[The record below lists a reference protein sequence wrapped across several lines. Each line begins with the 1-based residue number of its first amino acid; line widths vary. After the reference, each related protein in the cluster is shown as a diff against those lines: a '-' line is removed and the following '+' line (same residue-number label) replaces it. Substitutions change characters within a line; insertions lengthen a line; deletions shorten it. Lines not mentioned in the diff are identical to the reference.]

1 MVVPYLNMKILKL
14 HKWMLDGPFSILVNC
29 NGRVENYQSGLHKR
43 TSKLSI
49 GVNHFGNDELH
60 WRASKLSTVVS
71 YSNNEKLQRCIS
83 KLSIVVS
90 YFDNEK
96 LQRCTNKLSTGKKKN
111 LEVSLY
117 RWRTLFSQPSKP
129 LEWPLLFLLGVIS
142 FSRNRKK
149 FFF

>member
-1 MVVPYLNMKILKL
+1 
-14 HKWMLDGPFSILVNC
+14 MLDGPFSIMVNC
-29 NGRVENYQSGLHKR
+29 NGRVENYRSELHKR

-90 YFDNEK
+90 YSNNEK
-96 LQRCTNKLSTGKKKN
+96 LQRCTNKLSTGKKK
-111 LEVSLY
+111 LRSLFISMKN
-117 RWRTLFSQPSKP
+117 TLLLALKAFGMTTVIPSRCDLFFPQQKKI
-129 LEWPLLFLLGVIS
+129 LLLKTSPQKSLL
-142 FSRNRKK
+142 RMHNN
-149 FFF
+149 

>member
-29 NGRVENYQSGLHKR
+29 NGRVENYRSELHKR

-71 YSNNEKLQRCIS
+71 YSNNEKLQRC
-83 KLSIVVS
+83 
-90 YFDNEK
+90 
-96 LQRCTNKLSTGKKKN
+96 TNKLSTRKKK
-111 LEVSLY
+111 LRSLFISMKN
-117 RWRTLFSQPSKP
+117 TLLSALKAFGMTIVIPSRCDLFFPQQKKI
-129 LEWPLLFLLGVIS
+129 LLLKTSPQKSLL
-142 FSRNRKK
+142 RMHNN
-149 FFF
+149 